1 MKMRKRVEILLE
13 SAQVAYDRNKNLPN
27 GEFVNG
33 KSGKKLFLAQWVA
46 RISTL
51 QHLLNDE
58 SWEK

>member
-1 MKMRKRVEILLE
+1 MEILLE